1 MTDRNSVD
9 LFTHGD
15 LSYFL
20 CTYTTDIQ
28 GQKVFAAGDSWV
40 VGVQNVTKLIREL
53 FI

>member
-15 LSYFL
+15 MSYFL

-28 GQKVFAAGDSWV
+28 GQKVLTAGGSWL
-40 VGVQNVTKLIREL
+40 VGVQYVAKCIREL